1 MFSGWMTTS
10 SVVAKKK
17 KRKKN
22 KNKDTNDMHTHG
34 HGLFLIQYS
43 LVHIHTNDKVIG
55 YNITNIKLTQITV

>member
-1 MFSGWMTTS
+1 
-10 SVVAKKK
+10 
-17 KRKKN
+17 
-22 KNKDTNDMHTHG
+22 MHTHG